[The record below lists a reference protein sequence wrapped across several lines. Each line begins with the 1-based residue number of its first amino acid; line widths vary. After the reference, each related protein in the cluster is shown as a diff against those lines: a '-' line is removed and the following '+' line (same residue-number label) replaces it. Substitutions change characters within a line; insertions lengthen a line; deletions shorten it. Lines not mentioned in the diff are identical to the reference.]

1 MKSLWICCQV
11 LPLPPPSVAGG
22 VSASAT
28 VDWAA
33 SLIPAVPPL
42 PPPSVVALPPEP
54 PNAARSTPASA
65 TVVALPPEPPDAARS
80 TPASATVLPPESVV
94 WPPVPLWPP
103 GPEEA
108 EVAPPVVWPPVPA
121 ELEEGDVV
129 PPDNRVDESV
139 LVAPPPWPPV
149 WIELSP
155 VVPPVDAPPPLPELP
170 AGRVAPPADPSWF
183 TLGALLLQA
192 RPIAHANRADT
203 SLVFMGVGNS
213 GECDG
218 FEGSFH
224 AQASQFCQGSGWG
237 DVVLP
242 RSVIAVRAGREK
254 HAAWHYSRHPVGFSG
269 AIVRKFAVA
278 GAIGIPDEPTT

>member
-11 LPLPPPSVAGG
+11 LPLPPSVAGG

-33 SLIPAVPPL
+33 SLVPAVPPL
-42 PPPSVVALPPEP
+42 PPPPVVALPPEP
-54 PNAARSTPASA
+54 PAG
-65 TVVALPPEPPDAARS
+65 ARS

-108 EVAPPVVWPPVPA
+108 EVAPPWPPVPA
-121 ELEEGDVV
+121 ELEEGV
-129 PPDNRVDESV
+129 PPDNRVEESV
-139 LVAPPPWPPV
+139 LVAPPPWPPI
-149 WIELSP
+149 WTGLPLPP
-155 VVPPVDAPPPLPELP
+155 VVSPVDALPPVPELAP
-170 AGRVAPPADPSWF
+170 GPVAPPADPSWF

-192 RPIAHANRADT
+192 RPITQANNVET
-203 SLVFMGVGNS
+203 SLVFMGVGSS

-224 AQASQFCQGSGWG
+224 AQASQSCQDPG
-237 DVVLP
+237 
-242 RSVIAVRAGREK
+242 
-254 HAAWHYSRHPVGFSG
+254 
-269 AIVRKFAVA
+269 
-278 GAIGIPDEPTT
+278 